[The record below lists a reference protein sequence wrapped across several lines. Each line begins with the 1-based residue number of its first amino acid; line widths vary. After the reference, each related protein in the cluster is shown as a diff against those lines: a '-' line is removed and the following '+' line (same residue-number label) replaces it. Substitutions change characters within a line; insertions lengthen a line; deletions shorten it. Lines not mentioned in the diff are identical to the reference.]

1 MVILF
6 IIKTTTPKNDINPL
20 FYKKRIIKNIIINF
34 FAVPLVLI
42 GTGTLFTITILLA
55 CCIWLGMKT
64 HIGQCIRC
72 PNGTSDPQRQNSIE
86 NENYI
91 EMNVLPSTSHD
102 VDLTLPTVAVIEV
115 HTANS
120 NCSTNDIGQ
129 PVEKNCST
137 NDIGQSVQYRDGQI
151 KFMLPTGEHK
161 CLSTN
166 DSAMLNF
173 NNIEFDNFLPN

>member
-1 MVILF
+1 
-6 IIKTTTPKNDINPL
+6 
-20 FYKKRIIKNIIINF
+20 
-34 FAVPLVLI
+34 
-42 GTGTLFTITILLA
+42 
-55 CCIWLGMKT
+55 MKT

-173 NNIEFDNFLPN
+173 DNIEFDNFLPN